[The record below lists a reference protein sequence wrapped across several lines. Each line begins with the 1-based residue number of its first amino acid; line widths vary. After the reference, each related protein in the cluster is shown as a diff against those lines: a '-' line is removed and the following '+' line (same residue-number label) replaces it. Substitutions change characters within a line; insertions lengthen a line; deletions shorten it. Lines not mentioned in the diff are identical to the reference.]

1 MDFKFLKPVYFGDSI
16 RCDFTITEIG
26 NGGRARAEAVFTNED
41 QVTVLVGVVTGFIP
55 GDKEKQVMRAMV
67 DEGDPTNKVS

>member
-1 MDFKFLKPVYFGDSI
+1 
-16 RCDFTITEIG
+16 
-26 NGGRARAEAVFTNED
+26 VFTNED